1 MLYVLLILIA
11 ETVKPQAVRF
21 GLDER
26 GELCLQ
32 CNILRGGQQALENGV
47 LYALPVVYGFL
58 ATLRRR
64 FFPAAVSVLT
74 S

>member
-1 MLYVLLILIA
+1 MLYILLILIA
-11 ETVKPQAVRF
+11 EAVKPQAVRF

-32 CNILRGGQQALENGV
+32 CNILRGGQQAFENGV
-47 LYALPVVYGFL
+47 LYASTHFL